1 VLTTAAVDHPWPDS
15 IAATRFGGGRDRVA
29 LTRVEPTVVVEVAAD
44 AARDHGVWR
53 HGLRSIRIR
62 ADLAVLDLAV
72 LDAHGDTA

>member
-1 VLTTAAVDHPWPDS
+1 M
-15 IAATRFGGGRDRVA
+15 
-29 LTRVEPTVVVEVAAD
+29 VVEVAAD